1 MVQIS
6 MEKGRDIGVP
16 RLADDEVDDEEQ
28 DKVQVDVVGTDRKL
42 RDLSDSE
49 VHQFPGLTRDRWW

>member
-1 MVQIS
+1 MMQTS
-6 MEKGRDIGVP
+6 MEKGRDIGIP
-16 RLADDEVDDEEQ
+16 RLADDEVDEEEQ

-49 VHQFPGLTRDRWW
+49 VHQFPGLTRERWW